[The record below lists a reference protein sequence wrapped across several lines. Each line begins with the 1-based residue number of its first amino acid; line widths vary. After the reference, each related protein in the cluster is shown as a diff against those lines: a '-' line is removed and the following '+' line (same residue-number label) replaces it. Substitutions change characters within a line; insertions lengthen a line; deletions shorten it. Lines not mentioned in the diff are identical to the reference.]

1 MTGADNVAHLRQIW
15 RDLAEQAAIDG
26 DWTESDA
33 ASAAYDKARHDHEN
47 PTPTAAEVARLRAT
61 WLATYDRYDRD
72 DAYHAYMTAQFALHE
87 SPE

>member
-72 DAYHAYMTAQFALHE
+72 DAYHAYMTAQFALKE
-87 SPE
+87 SIE

>member
-1 MTGADNVAHLRQIW
+1 MTDAAEVAHLRQIW

-33 ASAAYDKARHDHEN
+33 ASAAYDKAR
-47 PTPTAAEVARLRAT
+47 
-61 WLATYDRYDRD
+61 
-72 DAYHAYMTAQFALHE
+72 ALHE